1 MGEIRAVQRLEFPT
15 FAGISVGS
23 QLPGTEIYNKRHIP

>member
-1 MGEIRAVQRLEFPT
+1 MGEIRALQRPEFPT

-23 QLPGTEIYNKRHIP
+23 QLPGPEIYNKRRVP